1 MTAYL
6 VPQPNAR
13 HAATLLFWDGVS
25 GSAYFK
31 DPSLSLSM
39 LDDVNNIV
47 RMNNTTSSTIYSRL
61 REGYRRPMGPEEPYR
76 PPLKTHKKFKHSNGE
91 DWRERSKTKKII
103 MAPYMVYTITRV
115 HHPIMKSV
123 DRGRSSYEYADLDL
137 MGVVTRKKPPNGANT
152 FPFYRGLYIVGGL
165 GVQLPI
171 HNVDIDVL
179 YAPEPDFGLMV
190 NDLVDKNLINK
201 RLQSRCVTATLA
213 AANRG
218 TLDALTEMA
227 EMPSTIKELF
237 ALLKGIA
244 KSLKSLKTK
253 ELKLSHSFSIRRKD
267 IIKNIDEQIS
277 DLRAILAAPMHP
289 RKRRRLVAVT
299 DRRIARLEKMRT
311 RRLRDLAFELSD
323 AMATVWLSYRYSIMP
338 MVYTADDMLRTLGA
352 LYSDYVS
359 EREKESN
366 IKMIAPGLSG
376 FTLKSDPSSTHRCL
390 IKTLIIAKS
399 NLSKLNTL
407 LGANILVTTWELMSK
422 SLIVD
427 WVLNVGDLL
436 ATFCLDGNWD
446 DRKSSYS
453 IRSTMQQFEYYYESN
468 GASIVYVVDMY
479 ERDIIDPHS
488 HTGLHFQEEW
498 LNPKRMAD
506 LAAFALPAL
515 KRMLRNVT

>member
-6 VPQPNAR
+6 VPQPHSR
-13 HAATLLFWDGVS
+13 HATTLLFWS
-25 GSAYFK
+25 GGDDMRFFQ
-31 DPSLSLSM
+31 DEGLELSL
-39 LDDVNNIV
+39 LNDVNNV
-47 RMNNTTSSTIYSRL
+47 VKQNNTSSSTEYSRL
-61 REGYRRPMGPEEPYR
+61 REGYRYPLGSEEPYR
-76 PPLKTHKKFKHSNGE
+76 RPVKTHKKFKQSNGK
-91 DWRERSKTKKII
+91 DWRDRAKTKKIV
-103 MAPYMVYTITRV
+103 MAPYKVYTISRV
-115 HHPIMKSV
+115 HHPNTKSI
-123 DRGRSSYEYADLDL
+123 DHGHSSYEYADLEL
-137 MGVVTRKKPPNGANT
+137 MGVVTIKTSPNGGE
-152 FPFYRGLYIVGGL
+152 FPFYKGLYIVGGL

-171 HNVDIDVL
+171 QYMEMGVL
-179 YAPEPDFGLMV
+179 YAPEPDFETMV
-190 NDLVDKNLINK
+190 NNLVECNTIGK

-244 KSLKSLKTK
+244 KSLRSLKTK
-253 ELKLSHSFSIRRKD
+253 ELKLSHSFSTRRKD
-267 IIKNIDEQIS
+267 IIKSIDDEIS
-277 DLRAILAAPMHP
+277 DLRAALTAPMNP
-289 RKRRRLVAVT
+289 RKRRRLIAAT
-299 DRRIARLEKMRT
+299 ERRIARLEKMKT

-338 MVYTADDMLRTLGA
+338 MVYTADDLLRTLGA

-359 EREKESN
+359 EREKENN
-366 IKMIAPGLSG
+366 IKMVAPELAG

-407 LGANILVTTWELMSK
+407 LGANILVTAWELMSK

-446 DRKSSYS
+446 DRKCSYS
-453 IRSTMQQFEYYYESN
+453 IRSTAQQFEYYHESS

-515 KRMLRNVT
+515 KRMLKNVT